1 MATEGKRRV
10 VPDMIAFTAAMFIEG
25 ARNAPSWQ
33 HISPLETS
41 WRLVSMTSP
50 KRKTFFS
57 MQDSRSCNERDEY
70 PHFSRRF
77 HLGNLSLRVVS
88 FVETARRRSHGHF
101 LDTLANQRTNRTRQ
115 VFEIA

>member
-57 MQDSRSCNERDEY
+57 MQDSQSCK
-70 PHFSRRF
+70 STLGLF
-77 HLGNLSLRVVS
+77 HRGN
-88 FVETARRRSHGHF
+88 
-101 LDTLANQRTNRTRQ
+101 
-115 VFEIA
+115 